1 MRVLFATSSFPRHAE
16 QGGPRGALDL
26 CKALSRH
33 AEMTVLAPSEADT
46 PRRERWGE
54 LEIRRFDYFAVRA
67 QQRLAYGAG
76 LRETLHH
83 SARAQ
88 LQVPWFVAAQA
99 RALRALA
106 SELGCEVVHS
116 HGLLPQAFAA
126 ACSRGVGRRRRF
138 AHVAALVGSDAYFL
152 PRIPGARA
160 LARWIRARSD
170 ALLVPAH
177 SARECFERVLGAPS
191 RARAVPGGVDTAH
204 FRAPAVP
211 RVASPFR
218 DGFVLFAGRLVTQ
231 KGPSVLLRA
240 LPALREKHPG
250 LGLVVLGDGPLAG
263 ALRALARELGL
274 EAWVRFEG
282 PVDRARVAAHLQ
294 ACRAVCVPS
303 IVDRHG
309 QAEAA
314 PPILL
319 EALAAGAR
327 LVATDAGGVPDLIAP
342 GRNGWLA
349 LAGDPAALAAALLA
363 ALDAPLPPDAAATA
377 DAHDWSRVA
386 ERHLEIYEG
395 ALRGR

>member
-1 MRVLFATSSFPRHAE
+1 MRVLFATSAFPRHAE

-26 CKALSRH
+26 CLQLARH
-33 AEMTVLAPSEADT
+33 ANVTVLAPSEPGTAA
-46 PRRERWGE
+46 RERWGE
-54 LEIRRFDYFAVRA
+54 LEIRRFDYFSPRA

-88 LQVPWFVAAQA
+88 LQVPCFAAAEA

-106 SELGCEVVHS
+106 REIGCEVVHS
-116 HGLLPQAFAA
+116 HGLFTQALSAA
-126 ACSRGVGRRRRF
+126 WVRGGGPRRRF

-152 PRIPGARA
+152 PRIPGGRA

-170 ALLVPAH
+170 ALLAPA
-177 SARECFERVLGAPS
+177 SNVRESFERVLGVPS
-191 RARAVPGGVDTAH
+191 HARLVPGGVDAVH
-204 FRAPAVP
+204 FRAPASP
-211 RVASPFR
+211 RAESPFP
-218 DGFVLFAGRLVTQ
+218 DGFVLFAGRLVAQ
-231 KGPSVLLRA
+231 KGPDVLLRA
-240 LPALREKHPG
+240 LPLVRERHAG

-263 ALRALARELGL
+263 ELRALARELGL

-282 PVDRARVAAHLQ
+282 QVDRARVAAHLQ
-294 ACRAVCVPS
+294 ACRAACLPS
-303 IVDRHG
+303 IVDRRG

-314 PPILL
+314 PALLL

-349 LAGDPAALAAALLA
+349 LAGDPAALAAALCA

-377 DAHDWSRVA
+377 DARGWARVA
-386 ERHLEIYEG
+386 EEHLEIYEG
-395 ALRGR
+395 ALRSR